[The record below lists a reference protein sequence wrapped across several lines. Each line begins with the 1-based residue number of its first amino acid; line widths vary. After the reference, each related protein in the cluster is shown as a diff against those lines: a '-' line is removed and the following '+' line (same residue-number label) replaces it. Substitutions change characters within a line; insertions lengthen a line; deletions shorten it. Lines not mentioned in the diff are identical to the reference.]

1 MNDTGNKMNF
11 QAKTAVNTERQR
23 WMALLGGASIKDLET
38 EKQRLGPDIDWDYI
52 IKPEVGLLMVQSGA
66 DGSHPAFNLGEM
78 SVTKCV
84 LEVKGQNLGYAMI
97 LGSDLVHA
105 ELAALFDGLL
115 QHPDYRNDLKSNLI
129 NMLAEKQLQKDR
141 SLEKDV
147 ADTTVE
153 FFTLKR
159 GE

>member
-1 MNDTGNKMNF
+1 MNF
-11 QAKTAVNTERQR
+11 QDKVTQNSDRQK
-23 WMALLGGASIKDLET
+23 WMALLGSASVKDLATAKLEMAV
-38 EKQRLGPDIDWDYI
+38 DVDWKVI
-52 IKPEVGLLMVQSGA
+52 KKPEVGMLMVQSGS

-84 LEVKGQNLGYAMI
+84 LEVQGQYLGYAMI
-97 LGSDLVHA
+97 PGSSTTHA

-115 QHPDYRNDLKSNLI
+115 QHPDYRDDLNENLI
-129 NMLAEKQLQKDR
+129 RMLDEKQRDKDR
-141 SLEKDV
+141 QLEKDV
-147 ADTTVE
+147 ADTKVE

>member
-1 MNDTGNKMNF
+1 MNF
-11 QAKTAVNTERQR
+11 QAKTAVNTERQKM
-23 WMALLGGASIKDLET
+23 MALLGGASIKDLET
-38 EKQRLGPDIDWDYI
+38 EKERLGPGIDWNYI
-52 IKPEVGLLMVQSGA
+52 IKPEVGLLMVQSDA

-84 LEVKGQNLGYAMI
+84 LEVKGHYLGYAMI

-115 QHPDYRNDLKSNLI
+115 QHPDYRNDIKSNLI
-129 NMLAEKQLQKDR
+129 NTLAEKQLQKDR

>member
-1 MNDTGNKMNF
+1 MNNTDDKMNF
-11 QAKTAVNTERQR
+11 QDIAAMDTDRQR
-23 WMALLGGASIKDLET
+23 WMALLGGASVKDLET
-38 EKQRLGPDIDWDYI
+38 EKEKLRPDIDWEFI
-52 IKPEVGLLMVQSGA
+52 LKPEVGLLMVQSKA
-66 DGSHPAFNLGEM
+66 DGSHPGFNLGEM

-84 LEVKGQNLGYAMI
+84 LQVQGQYLGYAVI

-115 QHPDYRNDLKSNLI
+115 QHPDFRDDLKNSLISNLA
-129 NMLAEKQLQKDR
+129 LKQKEKDR
-141 SLEKDV
+141 ALEKET
-147 ADTTVE
+147 ADTRVE

>member
-11 QAKTAVNTERQR
+11 QETSAENRDRQK

-38 EKQRLGPDIDWDYI
+38 QKKRLDPDIDWNFI
-52 IKPEVGLLMVQSGA
+52 IKPEVGLLMIQSDA

-84 LEVKGQNLGYAMI
+84 LEVNDQYLGYAMI
-97 LGSDLVHA
+97 PGSDLVHA

-115 QHPDYRNDLKSNLI
+115 QHPDYRDNLKENLI
-129 NMLAEKQLQKDR
+129 ARLAEKQLKKER
-141 SLEKDV
+141 SIEQDV

>member
-1 MNDTGNKMNF
+1 MREKEMSSQNKAALNSD
-11 QAKTAVNTERQR
+11 RQK
-23 WMALLGGASIKDLET
+23 WMALLGSASVRDLET
-38 EKQRLGPDIDWDYI
+38 ARSKLSKDVDWKVI
-52 IKPEVGLLMVQSGA
+52 KKPEVGMLMVRSGD

-84 LEVKGQNLGYAMI
+84 LEVQGQYLGYAMVP
-97 LGSDLVHA
+97 GSSTTHA

-115 QHPDYRNDLKSNLI
+115 QHPDYRDDLNRNLI
-129 NMLAEKQLQKDR
+129 RMLDEKQRNKDR
-141 SLEKDV
+141 QLEKDV
-147 ADTTVE
+147 ADTKVE

>member
-1 MNDTGNKMNF
+1 MNDTENKMNF
-11 QAKTAVNTERQR
+11 QENSAINIDRQK

-38 EKQRLGPDIDWDYI
+38 EKKRLDPDIDWNFI
-52 IKPEVGLLMVQSGA
+52 IKPEVGLLMVQSDA

-84 LEVKGQNLGYAMI
+84 LEVKGHYLGYAMI

-115 QHPDYRNDLKSNLI
+115 QHPDYRDDLKENLI
-129 NMLAEKQLQKDR
+129 DTLAEKQLKKDR

-147 ADTTVE
+147 TNTTVE